1 MSECLRQADALVPEL
16 DVARSRNVNCA
27 VCNYGG
33 TKAEVLVH
41 VMLMHLAEDKFP
53 YHLVELFTKSDDLV
67 CS

>member
-1 MSECLRQADALVPEL
+1 M